1 MRRKNL
7 NFPPHYMVGHQLFF
21 APLPDFSSQ
30 IAHVSLVMIRYN
42 LLAMIKRSLD
52 YETIGGLFRDVYA
65 GVKEITVIEKI
76 WNIILEVV
84 AVIAEVL
91 EADSEHILRQV
102 LEKEERLVALRNY
115 AKTA

>member
-1 MRRKNL
+1 MASCSAR
-7 NFPPHYMVGHQLFF
+7 
-21 APLPDFSSQ
+21 DFSSQ
-30 IAHVSLVMIRYN
+30 ISHISLVMIRYN
-42 LLAMIKRSLD
+42 LLAMIKRSFD

-65 GVKEITVIEKI
+65 GVQEITVIEKI

-91 EADSEHILRQV
+91 EADFEHILQQV
-102 LEKEERLVALRNY
+102 LEKEERLGTLRNY

>member
-1 MRRKNL
+1 MASRSAR
-7 NFPPHYMVGHQLFF
+7 
-21 APLPDFSSQ
+21 DFSSQ
-30 IAHVSLVMIRYN
+30 IAHISLVMIRYN

-52 YETIGGLFRDVYA
+52 YETIRGLFRDVYA

-76 WNIILEVV
+76 WNIILKVV

-91 EADSEHILRQV
+91 EAGSEHILRQV

-115 AKTA
+115 AKTV

>member
-1 MRRKNL
+1 M
-7 NFPPHYMVGHQLFF
+7 
-21 APLPDFSSQ
+21 
-30 IAHVSLVMIRYN
+30 
-42 LLAMIKRSLD
+42 
-52 YETIGGLFRDVYA
+52 
-65 GVKEITVIEKI
+65 
-76 WNIILEVV
+76 